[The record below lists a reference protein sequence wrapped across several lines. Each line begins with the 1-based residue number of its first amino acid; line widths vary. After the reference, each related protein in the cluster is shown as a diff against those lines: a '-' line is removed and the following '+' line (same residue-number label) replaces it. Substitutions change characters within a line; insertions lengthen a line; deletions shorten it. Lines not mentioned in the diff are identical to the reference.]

1 MCIRDRGNTVESNSE
16 QVVSLANTLR
26 VVERGYVSSFWTP
39 SGEHEVPGESSD
51 PEPMPGLA
59 GDTEIDPETA
69 AAMEQQL
76 REAQEQLLSVP
87 AGQIVANHII
97 GLFELAALHLRVDP
111 PNLEEARLPIDAMGI
126 LVEELGDQLPEHQ
139 TLSAALHQIRLAF
152 VEVQN
157 QPEEDD

>member
-1 MCIRDRGNTVESNSE
+1 M
-16 QVVSLANTLR
+16 SLANTLR

-111 PNLEEARLPIDAMGI
+111 PNLEEARLPINAMGI

>member
-1 MCIRDRGNTVESNSE
+1 MSPTR
-16 QVVSLANTLR
+16 TLWFI
-26 VVERGYVSSFWTP
+26 ERGHVSSFWTP
-39 SGEHEVPGESSD
+39 SGEHEIPGDNGETGD
-51 PEPMPGLA
+51 RNQTFAEPQ
-59 GDTEIDPETA
+59 DSQVDPETA

-87 AGQIVANHII
+87 AGQIVANHVI

-126 LVEELGDQLPEHQ
+126 LVEQLGDQLPEHQ

-157 QPEEDD
+157 QPDEDD

>member
-1 MCIRDRGNTVESNSE
+1 MF
-16 QVVSLANTLR
+16 LANTLR
-26 VVERGYVSSFWTP
+26 LVERGHVSSFWTP
-39 SGEHEVPGESSD
+39 SGEHEVPGETSD
-51 PEPMPGLA
+51 AEPVPGLA
-59 GDTEIDPETA
+59 ADTEIDPDTA

-87 AGQIVANHII
+87 AGQIVANHVI
-97 GLFELAALHLRVDP
+97 GLFELAAIHLQVDP

-126 LVEELGDQLPEHQ
+126 LVEQLGDQLPEHQ

-157 QPEEDD
+157 QPEEDE